1 MRPINS
7 FLLLVISM
15 ALCAWTDTMAQ
26 SETLFDSGWEFTRNG
41 KTINVDSFVGKTN
54 IMSKYLKNEFHED
67 SKATV
72 GVEFGS
78 KQFKIEGHTIKAQI
92 WDTAGQ
98 ERYKAITSAYYKG
111 AKGAFVV
118 YDITRKGSFE
128 SIEKWVNDLTS
139 TADKKLTIVV
149 IGNKC
154 DLEDQRQITKEQG
167 EEKANKLEVA
177 FLETSAF
184 SGENLD
190 KAFEM
195 MMNEIYK
202 KCHEEMLA
210 EGDVDII
217 EGGQD
222 INLAKKNDKTEAKKG
237 CC

>member
-1 MRPINS
+1 MEDENYEMM
-7 FLLLVISM
+7 FKVVLV
-15 ALCAWTDTMAQ
+15 
-26 SETLFDSGWEFTRNG
+26 G
-41 KTINVDSFVGKTN
+41 DSFVGKTN

-78 KQFKIEGHTIKAQI
+78 KHFKIEGHTIKAQI

-195 MMNEIYK
+195 MINEVYK

-222 INLAKKNDKTEAKKG
+222 INLARKNDNSEAKKK

>member
-1 MRPINS
+1 MADEDNYEMM
-7 FLLLVISM
+7 FKVVLV
-15 ALCAWTDTMAQ
+15 
-26 SETLFDSGWEFTRNG
+26 G
-41 KTINVDSFVGKTN
+41 DSFVGKTN
-54 IMSKYLKNEFHED
+54 IMSKYLKDEFHED

-78 KQFKIEGHTIKAQI
+78 KQFTIEGHSIKAQI

-118 YDITRKGSFE
+118 YDITRKSSFE
-128 SIEKWVNDLTS
+128 SIDKWVNDLTAA
-139 TADKKLTIVV
+139 ADKKITIVV
-149 IGNKC
+149 IGNKS
-154 DLEDQRQITKEQG
+154 DLEDQRQIPKEKG
-167 EEKANKLEVA
+167 EEKAAKLEVA

-190 KAFEM
+190 KAFEL

-210 EGDVDII
+210 ENDLEII
-217 EGGQD
+217 EGGKD
-222 INLAKKNDKTEAKKG
+222 INLNKNNESTPKKT

>member
-1 MRPINS
+1 MADDENYEMM
-7 FLLLVISM
+7 FKVVLV
-15 ALCAWTDTMAQ
+15 
-26 SETLFDSGWEFTRNG
+26 G
-41 KTINVDSFVGKTN
+41 DSFVGKTN
-54 IMSKYLKNEFHED
+54 IMSKYIKNEFHED

-222 INLAKKNDKTEAKKG
+222 INLARKNDNSEAKKK

>member
-1 MRPINS
+1 MDEDNYEMM
-7 FLLLVISM
+7 FKVVLV
-15 ALCAWTDTMAQ
+15 
-26 SETLFDSGWEFTRNG
+26 G
-41 KTINVDSFVGKTN
+41 DSFVGKTN

-222 INLAKKNDKTEAKKG
+222 INLARKNDNSEAKKK
-237 CC
+237 CCA

>member
-1 MRPINS
+1 MEDENYEMM
-7 FLLLVISM
+7 FKVVLV
-15 ALCAWTDTMAQ
+15 
-26 SETLFDSGWEFTRNG
+26 G
-41 KTINVDSFVGKTN
+41 DSFVGKTN

-78 KQFKIEGHTIKAQI
+78 KKFKIEGHTIKAQI
-92 WDTAGQ
+92 CDTAGQ
-98 ERYKAITSAYYKG
+98 ERYKAITIAYYKW
-111 AKGAFVV
+111 AKVAFVV

-195 MMNEIYK
+195 MINEIYK

-222 INLAKKNDKTEAKKG
+222 INLAKKNDNTPKK

>member
-1 MRPINS
+1 MEDDNYEMM
-7 FLLLVISM
+7 FKVVLV
-15 ALCAWTDTMAQ
+15 
-26 SETLFDSGWEFTRNG
+26 G
-41 KTINVDSFVGKTN
+41 DSFVGKTN

-128 SIEKWVNDLTS
+128 SIDKWVNDLTS
-139 TADKKLTIVV
+139 AADKKITIVI

-167 EEKANKLEVA
+167 QEKATKLEVA
-177 FLETSAF
+177 FMETSAF

-195 MMNEIYK
+195 MMTQVYK
-202 KCHEEMLA
+202 KCHEEMMA
-210 EGDVDII
+210 ENDIEI

-222 INLAKKNDKTEAKKG
+222 INLNKNVENTEKKK
-237 CC
+237 CCV

>member
-1 MRPINS
+1 MDEDNYEMM
-7 FLLLVISM
+7 FKVVLV
-15 ALCAWTDTMAQ
+15 
-26 SETLFDSGWEFTRNG
+26 G
-41 KTINVDSFVGKTN
+41 DSFVGKTN

-222 INLAKKNDKTEAKKG
+222 INLARKNDNSEAKKK

>member
-1 MRPINS
+1 MEDENYEMM
-7 FLLLVISM
+7 FKVVLV
-15 ALCAWTDTMAQ
+15 
-26 SETLFDSGWEFTRNG
+26 G
-41 KTINVDSFVGKTN
+41 DSFVGKTN

-195 MMNEIYK
+195 MINEIYK

-217 EGGQD
+217 DGGQD
-222 INLAKKNDKTEAKKG
+222 INLAKKKDNTEAKK
-237 CC
+237 CCA

>member
-1 MRPINS
+1 MEDENYEMM
-7 FLLLVISM
+7 FKVVLV
-15 ALCAWTDTMAQ
+15 
-26 SETLFDSGWEFTRNG
+26 G
-41 KTINVDSFVGKTN
+41 DSFVGKTN

-78 KQFKIEGHTIKAQI
+78 KQFKIEGHKIKAQI

-195 MMNEIYK
+195 MINEIYK

-217 EGGQD
+217 DGGQD
-222 INLAKKNDKTEAKKG
+222 INLAKKKDNTEAKK
-237 CC
+237 CCA

>member
-1 MRPINS
+1 MEDENYEMM
-7 FLLLVISM
+7 FKVVLV
-15 ALCAWTDTMAQ
+15 
-26 SETLFDSGWEFTRNG
+26 G
-41 KTINVDSFVGKTN
+41 DSFVGKTN

-118 YDITRKGSFE
+118 YDIARKGSFE

-222 INLAKKNDKTEAKKG
+222 INLARKNDNSEAKKK
-237 CC
+237 CCA